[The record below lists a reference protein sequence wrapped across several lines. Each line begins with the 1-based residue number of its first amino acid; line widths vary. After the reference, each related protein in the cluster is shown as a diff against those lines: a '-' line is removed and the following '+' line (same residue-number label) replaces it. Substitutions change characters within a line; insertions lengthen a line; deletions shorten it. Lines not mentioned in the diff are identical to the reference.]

1 MCRAGLTSG
10 RIHPAP
16 LAKRPASGHACDTST
31 VLMAVVVALPPVM
44 ASALDARFGEPQC
57 CICKCGEM
65 SMGEALGPS
74 PGQRSRILYPT
85 PFLTI
90 VGAGQFGEA
99 ELMSASKDVWAEP
112 KDADEDDE
120 VRKPF
125 DASEFG
131 SECRSAGLSVR
142 SRF

>member
-1 MCRAGLTSG
+1 
-10 RIHPAP
+10 
-16 LAKRPASGHACDTST
+16 
-31 VLMAVVVALPPVM
+31 MAVVVAMPPIA
-44 ASALDARFGEPQC
+44 ASALDARFGETQKLC
-57 CICKCGEM
+57 LHVCGEQH
-65 SMGEALGPS
+65 PVTPRPY

-131 SECRSAGLSVR
+131 SECRSAGASVR